1 MLRLLRSFF
10 PGGNLNQMLANLA
23 NGNPVG
29 EVNGNILVEAFQG
42 ISPFMQTRL
51 VTLRASVQ
59 GADVNAG

>member
-1 MLRLLRSFF
+1 
-10 PGGNLNQMLANLA
+10 MLANLA

-29 EVNGNILVEAFQG
+29 EVNGNILIEAFQG

-51 VTLRASVQ
+51 VTLRVSVQ